1 MFTDSE
7 KRVIIFIIVVLL
19 IGSVI
24 RYLYPEDIRTEEP
37 ISPFPININTATKDE
52 LILLPGI
59 GNAYA
64 ERIINFREEFGKFKK
79 KEDLMKVKGIGV
91 IKFKNIEDKI
101 IIEEIGKDKTTGDNL
116 Q

>member
-19 IGSVI
+19 LGSII

-37 ISPFPININTATKDE
+37 ISPFPININTANKDE

-59 GNAYA
+59 GEVYA
-64 ERIINFREEFGKFKK
+64 ERIISFREEFGKFKK

-101 IIEEIGKDKTTGDNL
+101 IIEEIGKDKTIGNNL
-116 Q
+116 K